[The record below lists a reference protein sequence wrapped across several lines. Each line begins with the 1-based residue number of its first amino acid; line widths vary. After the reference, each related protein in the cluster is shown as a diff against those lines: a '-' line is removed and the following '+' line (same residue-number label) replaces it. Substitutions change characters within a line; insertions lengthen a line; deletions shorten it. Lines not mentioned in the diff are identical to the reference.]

1 MKLEDIPLNSLLLK
15 IDLKDGAKLQISV
28 GHNVETDDFDDDE
41 LEFID
46 ALVAG
51 LGVHLEHSLET
62 IITMG
67 RMSNMI
73 KDLLED
79 ERSDVSFEPDEEL
92 LEAIDNKK
100 NSNVISLVKK
110 KLHLITPHTINLIL
124 SVSMQWRLCQRAAI
138 SPHIK
143 LTVGRIVSNTYGAG
157 PTKMGS
163 RISKRP
169 VGI

>member
-1 MKLEDIPLNSLLLK
+1 MKLEDIPINSLLLK

-28 GHNVETDDFDDDE
+28 GHNVETDDFDDNE

-62 IITMG
+62 IVTMG

-110 KLHLITPHTINLIL
+110 KLH
-124 SVSMQWRLCQRAAI
+124 
-138 SPHIK
+138 
-143 LTVGRIVSNTYGAG
+143 
-157 PTKMGS
+157 
-163 RISKRP
+163 
-169 VGI
+169 